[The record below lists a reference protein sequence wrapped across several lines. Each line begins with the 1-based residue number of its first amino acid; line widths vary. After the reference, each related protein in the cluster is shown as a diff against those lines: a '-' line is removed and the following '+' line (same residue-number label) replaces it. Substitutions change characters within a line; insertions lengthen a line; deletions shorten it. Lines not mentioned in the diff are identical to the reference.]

1 MKNVN
6 LNDLLNGNVVF
17 NSAEE
22 AEKVMS
28 EFVSRYPY
36 YSFKAVKK
44 VEGFKIELNKKSY
57 KEVLLAKNWVF
68 ETHKQANQVA
78 FNHAIACPEFKFS
91 VVKRGENYFVG
102 VKEGAKSEYLNF
114 SKLTS

>member
-6 LNDLLNGNVVF
+6 LNDLLSGNVVF
-17 NSAEE
+17 NSADE
-22 AEKVMS
+22 AEKSMS
-28 EFVSRYPY
+28 DLASRYPY
-36 YSFKAVKK
+36 YGFSVVKK

-68 ETHKQANQVA
+68 ETHKQADQVA

-91 VVKRGENYFVG
+91 VVKRGEKYFVG
-102 VKEGAKSEYLNF
+102 IKEGEKGEYLNI
-114 SKLTS
+114 